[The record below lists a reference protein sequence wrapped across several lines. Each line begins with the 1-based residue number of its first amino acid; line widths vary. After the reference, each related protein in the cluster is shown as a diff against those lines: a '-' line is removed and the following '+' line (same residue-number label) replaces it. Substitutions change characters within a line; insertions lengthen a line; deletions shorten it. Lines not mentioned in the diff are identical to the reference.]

1 MNTMGGMSNIQPDF
15 IANPVTTGAQEA
27 YRAMHPQAHISTF
40 PRYGD
45 REDHELASHYYPGRN
60 LNEMQ

>member
-15 IANPVTTGAQEA
+15 IANPVTTGAQDA
-27 YRAMHPQAHISTF
+27 YIAMHPQAHISTF

-45 REDHELASHYYPGRN
+45 SDEALAQHYFPGRN